1 MAGSGLKVHPRQGER
16 TDKRRIPAAKYQ
28 ALVEQFVES
37 QLVGYVKAISNLPFL
52 GDKAG
57 KEINDA
63 VWGTVALNNFEVLI
77 LDSPILQRLKR
88 VRQLGVVHWVYPCAG
103 HSRLEHSIGAL
114 HQVQRLIDSLNRAVH
129 GNNGLPPEWTNLLRL
144 AALCHDVG
152 HGLMSHVIENA
163 LKTAG
168 VTDNLLLD
176 LQEKFDVESCSL
188 SEAAAYFILGSDAFA
203 ELVQVS
209 REKTHH
215 TLPEDWQTALKRAII
230 GKPIHDRWPLLQE
243 LISGPFDADKLD
255 YMTRDTKMAGIP
267 NITDIPRL
275 VQKVRVA
282 EVPRDKLPTEI
293 GRRVAGHYASYFVQG
308 ILLSGGRTLDELM
321 IARTLL
327 FDKIYRHQKTR
338 AVEAMV
344 ANAVS
349 TLFPLLDHNTLLMLP
364 LTVDDEDFIALTR
377 RSIASRLRLR
387 PEGNART
394 KLSVVANLVRRIRNR
409 DLFVRAYA
417 FSHTM
422 PQDPFRNDPVQKAGL
437 ERLSRAFG
445 GNPEERT
452 KLLESIATAARR
464 IIALTENLVPDN
476 CRRATVHHYIALDPF
491 ATNTKTNEIAR
502 ACLITVDGRVLRFR
516 DDSAESSAWS
526 NAYVMTR
533 DLGYVFAAK
542 EYATVAFLACEAVFH
557 ERYGIRTP
565 PSVLD
570 YVKVD
575 RGHVDRLRGRLA
587 ERGFYQGKLHDLRPM
602 PERLVKAD
610 VHVLSAGIADNLK
623 AFQGYVAPG
632 ADGAEG
638 VRVNEERILAW
649 LRQFPSDEDIES
661 ALRMLQAIKLLS
673 REEIGQALAGFI
685 AHHPEFQGGHVC
697 PLGGPRDS
705 SSIITYYAADWADRF
720 EVHVNTLNQ
729 ALSEGKSPILFIDD
743 FVGSGR
749 QAASI
754 MKYLIGEPYEEALD
768 EDHGKP
774 LSGVLAD
781 ELRKRQLGFL
791 FVYGDQ
797 HGKSH
802 LAEQLT
808 GSGLKCTVEIHQEAG
823 KLPRAFD
830 GTSVTYQSAKARDR
844 FRQLCNEI
852 GEQLLKS
859 ELGASWDSAKIGQRA
874 LGYGNQAFL
883 VAFPYNVPT
892 QTLTL
897 LWCKGKVDGRDW
909 MPLLRRRKKI

>member
-1 MAGSGLKVHPRQGER
+1 MAGSALKVHPRQGRQPDRHRTLAER
-16 TDKRRIPAAKYQ
+16 YQ
-28 ALVEQFVES
+28 SLVEQFAED
-37 QLVGYVKAISNLPFL
+37 QLVAYIKGISELPFL

-63 VWGTVALNNFEVLI
+63 DWGTVALNSFEVLI

-88 VRQLGVVHWVYPCAG
+88 VRQLGVVHWVYPCAS

-114 HQVQRLIDSLNRAVH
+114 HQAQRLIESLNRAVI
-129 GNNGLPPEWTNLLRL
+129 GNNGLPPEWAHLLRL

-163 LKTAG
+163 FKAAG
-168 VTDNLLLD
+168 MTDDLLLE
-176 LQEKFDVESCSL
+176 LQEKLDVEGCSL

-203 ELVQVS
+203 ELVDAA
-209 REKTHH
+209 REKTKH
-215 TLPEDWQTALKRAII
+215 TLPTEWQTALKRAII
-230 GKPIHDRWPLLQE
+230 GNPIHDRWPLLQE

-255 YMTRDTKMAGIP
+255 YMSRDAKMAAIP

-282 EVPRDKLPTEI
+282 EVPRDKLPIEI
-293 GRRVAGHYASYFVQG
+293 GRRVAGHHPSYFVQG

-349 TLFPLLDHNTLLMLP
+349 ALFPLLDLTTLLTLP
-364 LTVDDEDFIALTR
+364 LTVDDDDFIALTR
-377 RSIASRLRLR
+377 QTIASRLHLDSKGKASPKLR
-387 PEGNART
+387 
-394 KLSVVANLVRRIRNR
+394 VVADLVRRIRNR
-409 DLFVRAYA
+409 NLFVRAYA

-422 PQDPFRNDPVQKAGL
+422 PQDPFRNDPIQKAGL

-445 GNPEERT
+445 ENPEERT
-452 KLLESIATAARR
+452 KLLDSIARTVRR
-464 IIALTENLVPDN
+464 IIELTEHLIPET
-476 CRRATVHHYIALDPF
+476 CRRATVRHYIALDPF
-491 ATNTKTNEIAR
+491 ARNTKTNEIAR
-502 ACLITVDGRVLRFR
+502 ACLITGDGRVLRFR

-542 EYATVAFLACEAVFH
+542 EYATVAFLACEAVFR

-587 ERGFYQGKLHDLRPM
+587 EQGFYQGRLHDLRPM

-610 VHVLSAGIADNLK
+610 VHVLCARIADNLK
-623 AFQGYVAPG
+623 AFQGYVALG
-632 ADGAEG
+632 AGGAEG
-638 VRVNEERILAW
+638 VTVNEGRVLVW
-649 LRQFPSDEDIES
+649 LRQFPSDEDIEC

-673 REEIGQALAGFI
+673 REEIGQALARFI
-685 AHHPEFQGGHVC
+685 GDHPEFRGGHVC

-705 SSIITYYAADWADRF
+705 SSIITYYAADWTDRF
-720 EVHVNTLNQ
+720 DVHVSTLDQ
-729 ALSEGKSPILFIDD
+729 ALSEGDSPILFIDD

-749 QAASI
+749 QAVSI
-754 MKYLIGEPYEEALD
+754 VKYLIGEQYDEALD

-774 LSGVLAD
+774 LSGALAA

-797 HGKSH
+797 DGRSH
-802 LAEQLT
+802 LAKQLT
-808 GSGLKCTVEIHQEAG
+808 DSGLKCTVEIQHETG
-823 KLPRAFD
+823 KLPRAFE
-830 GTSVTYQSAKARDR
+830 GTAVSYQSAKARER
-844 FRQLCNEI
+844 FKQRCNEI

-859 ELGASWDSAKIGQRA
+859 GLGASWASEKIGQRA

-897 LWCKGKVDGRDW
+897 LWCKGKVDGRD
-909 MPLLRRRKKI
+909 